1 MTSWTLRPRLRSSSD
16 SGLSVLDSGERRGL
30 SLIAS
35 VRNWMIWRLPV
46 AARLLVLAVV
56 ASYVALTAVGVSSI
70 DVTPRALITELVFA
84 TATVASIEI
93 SVRLAWPRTRRDR
106 LSRDFLGVWLLPISI
121 LLPVPYA
128 LVAVL
133 VPYSYLQLQASNR
146 QPVKILY
153 NLAAAGLA
161 YGSAALTYEIASG
174 ATRGALHVDG
184 IVGSPRHMAALLA
197 AAAACWVVNHLL
209 VGGIV
214 AFTAGK
220 NAVVEFLHNRE
231 GLTIDVV
238 DMAVGVVA
246 AILWVANPFSL
257 VLLLPPVL
265 LMQHQL
271 FSGLRQAVR
280 TDLLTEVANPQ
291 FWRET
296 AAREI
301 ERASASG
308 SHLALL
314 MVDIDHFKQVNDK
327 HGHLA
332 GDDVLTTVARTISK
346 ALRPGDLVGRL
357 GGEEFAAILAGQN
370 LLDAEGAAERLRSQ
384 VADVRVR
391 SDRGEWI
398 SVTVSVGVAELSVS
412 GSDLHQLL
420 DAADTALY
428 AAKRAGRNQVRV
440 AGARAGQVIDLRS
453 VSATDGVRPE

>member
-1 MTSWTLRPRLRSSSD
+1 M
-16 SGLSVLDSGERRGL
+16 
-30 SLIAS
+30 IAS
-35 VRNWMIWRLPV
+35 VRNWVFWRLPV
-46 AARLLVLAVV
+46 TARLLVLTVV
-56 ASYVALTAVGVSSI
+56 ASYVALIAAGVSSI
-70 DVTPRALITELVFA
+70 DVTRRELITEIVFA

-174 ATRGALHVDG
+174 ASHGALQVGD
-184 IVGSPRHMAALLA
+184 IVGTPRRLVALLVA
-197 AAAACWVVNHLL
+197 ATACWVVNHLL
-209 VGGIV
+209 VGGVV
-214 AFTAGK
+214 AVTSGK
-220 NAVVEFLHNRE
+220 NAVLEFLRNRE
-231 GLTIDVV
+231 GLIIDVV

-246 AILWVANPFSL
+246 AILWVVNPFSL

-301 ERASASG
+301 ERASAAG

-314 MVDIDHFKQVNDK
+314 MVDVDHFKRVNDR

-332 GDDVLTTVARTISK
+332 GDDVLVSVARTISK

-370 LLDAEGAAERLRSQ
+370 LLDAEGAAERLRAQ
-384 VADVRVR
+384 VSEVRVR

-412 GSDLHQLL
+412 GSNLHELL
-420 DAADTALY
+420 DAADIALY
-428 AAKRAGRNQVRV
+428 AAKRAGRNRVRV
-440 AGARAGQVIDLRS
+440 AGSRVGQVIDLRS
-453 VSATDGVRPE
+453 ASAADAVLHE

>member
-1 MTSWTLRPRLRSSSD
+1 LPVTARIVV
-16 SGLSVLDSGERRGL
+16 LSV
-30 SLIAS
+30 
-35 VRNWMIWRLPV
+35 
-46 AARLLVLAVV
+46 VLGYV
-56 ASYVALTAVGVSSI
+56 ASLTTGVSSLHSNG
-70 DVTPRALITELVFA
+70 RELITEMVFA
-84 TATVASIEI
+84 AATVLSIEV

-106 LSRDFLGVWLLPISI
+106 LSRDFLGVWLFPISL

-128 LVAVL
+128 LVAVI

-153 NLAAAGLA
+153 NLASAGLA
-161 YGSAALTYEIASG
+161 YGCAAFVHEIMSG
-174 ATRGALHVDG
+174 APQGALHVDDLIG
-184 IVGSPRHMAALLA
+184 TPRRMAAVLV
-197 AAAACWVVNHLL
+197 AAAACWIVNHLL

-214 AFTAGK
+214 AVTSGK
-220 NAVVEFLHNRE
+220 KAVRDFLRDRE

-238 DMAVGVVA
+238 DMAVGAVA
-246 AILWVANPFSL
+246 AILWTVNPFSL
-257 VLLLPPVL
+257 VFLLPPVL

-308 SHLALL
+308 SHLAVL

-332 GDDVLTTVARTISK
+332 GDEVLAAVARTISK

-357 GGEEFAAILAGQN
+357 GGEEFGAILAGQN
-370 LLDAEGAAERLRSQ
+370 LLDAEGAAERLRKQ
-384 VADVRVR
+384 VSDVKVR
-391 SDRGEWI
+391 SDHGEWI

-412 GSDLHQLL
+412 GTNLHQLL

-428 AAKRAGRNQVRV
+428 VAKRAGRNQVRV
-440 AGARAGQVIDLRS
+440 AGSRTGQVIDLRP
-453 VSATDGVRPE
+453 AEAADAVRHD